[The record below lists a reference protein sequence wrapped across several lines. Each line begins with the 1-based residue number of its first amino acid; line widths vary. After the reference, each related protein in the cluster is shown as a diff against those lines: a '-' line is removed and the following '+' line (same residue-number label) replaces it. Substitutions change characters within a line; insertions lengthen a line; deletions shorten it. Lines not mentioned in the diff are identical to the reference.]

1 MNKDFL
7 AFKDYICLKNHFN
20 VWEYN
25 WNPDKTIRI
34 SADAFEKR
42 KDKAY
47 FHKVSYN
54 LKDRNT
60 WIEHYTTSF
69 LSNPRCWI
77 GAMFD
82 EDIIEAHMKR
92 MKRRRALLYNFRVD
106 MECINGHLEESGG
119 RFIDL
124 LKIGRTQ
131 PGIFETRIEG
141 GVTEESLAILDAIFD
156 YTKYGSMNPLWNET
170 RLKLNKYRRILA
182 YDMDLSPYKSSVDH
196 LLRINS

>member
-1 MNKDFL
+1 MSEDFQ

-25 WNPDKTIRI
+25 WNYFNGI
-34 SADAFEKR
+34 
-42 KDKAY
+42 AY
-47 FHKVSYN
+47 K
-54 LKDRNT
+54 LKDRDA
-60 WIEHYTTSF
+60 WVEHYTTSF
-69 LSNPRCWI
+69 LANPKCWV
-77 GAMFD
+77 GSMFD
-82 EDIIEAHMKR
+82 NELVEAHTIR

-106 MECINGHLEESGG
+106 IEGINAHLENNGG

-141 GVTEESLAILDAIFD
+141 GVTEESLAILDSIFD

-170 RLKLNKYRRILA
+170 RLKINKYRKLLT
-182 YDMDLSPYKSSVDH
+182 YDLDLDPYKSSVDY
-196 LLRINS
+196 LLKTYR